1 MPSLSFDLGTNG
13 YETNSY
19 YVMDPID
26 FELYPKID
34 DVLQEAYC
42 NNGFWSLYKTFPE

>member
-1 MPSLSFDLGTNG
+1 MPSLEFELGTNG
-13 YETNSY
+13 YETSSF

-34 DVLQEAYC
+34 IELQEAYC
-42 NNGFWSLYKTFPE
+42 NNGFWSLVKSFPN